1 MAQLEADTHSM
12 IVTGAG
18 PTAADTDAIISG
30 AAITFPA
37 GGPWKVFQVFGQG
50 VLATATAAEKQGSH
64 FRLNAPSGD
73 VTPNPAPS
81 RFPIPSIGSFLG
93 AVHDVPACPL
103 VLHDVD
109 YTVQGKGTLEF
120 IVQESTAVTVAAQY
134 VCGIIFGKT
143 RPVHKPFVYVDR
155 ASAQVS
161 AAADS
166 SVATLTLAERATK
179 ITAVC
184 GMLTQDGVLTTAEEL
199 TGFFRLASDDVK
211 LPPMQLPF
219 STVFGAGLGAT
230 IANATYNRPIWIPV
244 NIPIEGGAR
253 IDCFVDLNTA
263 VTNPADVEIFIAYE

>member
-1 MAQLEADTHSM
+1 MV
-12 IVTGAG
+12 VTGAG

-30 AAITFPA
+30 AGITLPA
-37 GGPWKVFQVFGQG
+37 GGPWKIFQVWGQS
-50 VLATATAAEKQGSH
+50 VLATSTAAEKQGSH
-64 FRLNAPSGD
+64 FRLNAATGD
-73 VTPNPAPS
+73 LEPNPSPS

-93 AVHDVPACPL
+93 AVHDVGACPL
-103 VLHDVD
+103 ILHDVD
-109 YTVQGKGTLEF
+109 YTAPGKSTIEM

-134 VCGIIFGKT
+134 TLGIIFGKT
-143 RPVHKPFVYVDR
+143 RPVLKPFKFVDR

-161 AAADS
+161 AAADT
-166 SVATLTLAERATK
+166 SVGTITLAERGTK

-219 STVFGAGLGAT
+219 SAVFAAGLGAT
-230 IANATYNRPIWIPV
+230 IANATYNRPVWIPV

-263 VTNPADVEIFIAYE
+263 VTNAADVEIFIAYE

>member
-1 MAQLEADTHSM
+1 MANLEADTHAM
-12 IVTGAG
+12 VVTGAG

-30 AAITFPA
+30 AGITLPA
-37 GGPWKVFQVFGQG
+37 GGPWKIFQVWGQG

-64 FRLNAPSGD
+64 FRINAATGD
-73 VTPNPAPS
+73 LDPNPSPS
-81 RFPIPSIGSFLG
+81 RFPIPTIGSFLG
-93 AVHDVPACPL
+93 AVHDVAACPL

-109 YTVQGKGTLEF
+109 YTAPGKSTLEF

-134 VCGIIFGKT
+134 AIGVIFGKT
-143 RPVHKPFVYVDR
+143 RPTLKPFKFVDR
-155 ASAQVS
+155 ASAQVTS
-161 AAADS
+161 AADS
-166 SVATLTLAERATK
+166 SIATVTLAERGTK

-184 GMLTQDGVLTTAEEL
+184 GMLSQDGVLTTAEEL
-199 TGFFRLASDDVK
+199 IGFFRLASDDVK

-219 STVFGAGLGAT
+219 SGVYAAGLGAT
-230 IANATYNRPIWIPV
+230 IANPAYVTPVWIPV